1 MDSIENISFQQ
12 RAHVFEVAN
21 EIISNL
27 PPKALQQ
34 LSEAYDNDIEKLL
47 DEIFAQTVNVI
58 NFNKTIESQKIDYL
72 EQVKSS
78 MDNSLKKLSYN
89 YFKTT
94 MLTNFRQGWRNLEWG
109 NMIQLFPNSV
119 YLAARSH
126 GKCLAP
132 DTEVVMY
139 SGEIRKVKDLRVGD
153 LLMGVDST
161 PRKILELHTGTD
173 EMFCVEQ
180 SRTENYVCNSEHILH
195 YKYREYIWNNAL
207 RKRGDYYDSIQ
218 ETPVKEFIKFS
229 ENKKNRCKSYRVKG
243 WELPE
248 KEQPVEPYFIGLW
261 LGDGNSGST
270 HITNTDPE
278 VIDYLYEYAA
288 RLDLGVS
295 RGKGEA
301 KFHFK
306 ITNGVP
312 GQRNKILNTLKSLDM
327 LNNKHIPD
335 LYMYGSRKQRLELL
349 AGLLDS
355 DGHFY
360 KSENTFDIGM
370 INERLMRQVQELC
383 WSLGFRASFRKRTS
397 VLNLKGGPTEYT
409 GYSVKLSG
417 DTWDIPTKIARKK
430 AVKKENHWMDLQKSS
445 FKVSSIGVGEYIG
458 FSVDKDHLF
467 LLKDGTVL
475 HNSFE
480 FCYAFPLWR
489 LYSYDRPNVMQPN
502 TPDNQNR
509 KETCI
514 ITNTITLGKE
524 HIDKIVEEIEVN
536 DLLAEKLNPNG
547 KASLAATGI
556 ETELG
561 AKIHLRGKD
570 GFIRGLHVGAVV
582 CDDLPDESSIYSLE
596 QREKLHN
603 LFKGAISP
611 IVEPY
616 GYFLVSGTPYQ
627 ERDLYYELKQD
638 KRFKVF
644 EYPAIFPNGKL
655 LAPDRFTFDKLMEE
669 KASLGSLVFSR
680 EYLVVPISDDA
691 TIFPYEI
698 LMRSV
703 IGMENISFSDNIEG
717 FPIKLKKVVIGA
729 DFAIS
734 GNVSADY
741 TVYTVWGMDEQG
753 LYYLLHMYRVRGAS
767 HDEQINQLVSLD
779 QRFKPNMIVVENNGF
794 QTILGSMAKQRGL
807 RNIEPF
813 TTTSSNKKD
822 LHSGLPSLAA
832 MFERGEI
839 RIPYKAGRTKELVDV
854 LFGEFNSIAF
864 RSDKGTLE
872 SVSGH
877 EDTCMSSFFA
887 LTNLRENKAVK
898 IKIDLV

>member
-126 GKCLAP
+126 GK
-132 DTEVVMY
+132 
-139 SGEIRKVKDLRVGD
+139 
-153 LLMGVDST
+153 
-161 PRKILELHTGTD
+161 
-173 EMFCVEQ
+173 
-180 SRTENYVCNSEHILH
+180 
-195 YKYREYIWNNAL
+195 
-207 RKRGDYYDSIQ
+207 
-218 ETPVKEFIKFS
+218 
-229 ENKKNRCKSYRVKG
+229 
-243 WELPE
+243 
-248 KEQPVEPYFIGLW
+248 
-261 LGDGNSGST
+261 
-270 HITNTDPE
+270 
-278 VIDYLYEYAA
+278 
-288 RLDLGVS
+288 
-295 RGKGEA
+295 
-301 KFHFK
+301 
-306 ITNGVP
+306 
-312 GQRNKILNTLKSLDM
+312 
-327 LNNKHIPD
+327 
-335 LYMYGSRKQRLELL
+335 
-349 AGLLDS
+349 
-355 DGHFY
+355 
-360 KSENTFDIGM
+360 
-370 INERLMRQVQELC
+370 
-383 WSLGFRASFRKRTS
+383 
-397 VLNLKGGPTEYT
+397 
-409 GYSVKLSG
+409 
-417 DTWDIPTKIARKK
+417 
-430 AVKKENHWMDLQKSS
+430 
-445 FKVSSIGVGEYIG
+445 
-458 FSVDKDHLF
+458 
-467 LLKDGTVL
+467 
-475 HNSFE
+475 SFE

-570 GFIRGLHVGAVV
+570 GFIRGLHVGAAV

>member
-139 SGEIRKVKDLRVGD
+139 SGEIRKVKDLKVGD

-180 SRTENYVCNSEHILH
+180 DGAENYVCNSEHILH
-195 YKYREYIWNNAL
+195 YYSPYGAL
-207 RKRGDYYDSIQ
+207 E
-218 ETPVKEFIKFS
+218 ETPVKEFI
-229 ENKKNRCKSYRVKG
+229 NLYKKDWSCFGRK
-243 WELPE
+243 
-248 KEQPVEPYFIGLW
+248 IG
-261 LGDGNSGST
+261 NIET
-270 HITNTDPE
+270 
-278 VIDYLYEYAA
+278 
-288 RLDLGVS
+288 
-295 RGKGEA
+295 
-301 KFHFK
+301 
-306 ITNGVP
+306 
-312 GQRNKILNTLKSLDM
+312 
-327 LNNKHIPD
+327 KHP
-335 LYMYGSRKQRLELL
+335 
-349 AGLLDS
+349 
-355 DGHFY
+355 
-360 KSENTFDIGM
+360 
-370 INERLMRQVQELC
+370 
-383 WSLGFRASFRKRTS
+383 
-397 VLNLKGGPTEYT
+397 
-409 GYSVKLSG
+409 
-417 DTWDIPTKIARKK
+417 
-430 AVKKENHWMDLQKSS
+430 